1 MCECVCVAGG
11 EGGVNKGLEFRMR
24 NSPTMGSICH
34 YTEYPSPHSVI
45 LALSSLTE
53 YLVDDCAGAD
63 SGY

>member
-1 MCECVCVAGG
+1 VCVCVVGG
-11 EGGVNKGLEFRMR
+11 WGGVNKGWEFRMR
-24 NSPTMGSICH
+24 NSPTMGSIFH

-45 LALSSLTE
+45 PALSSLME